1 MRFAGM
7 LLGAAPLAL
16 AVTCVTGTAAAADVG
31 KTKTSATGKGITGGA
46 LLGAE
51 LVCGVEAVAGVK
63 SPWAYLGGGVLG
75 AAAGGVGGYFVE
87 QHASPRA
94 SLLMLA
100 GGMTLVIP
108 TIVGVLSATAYRPP
122 ADYLTDRPPADE
134 PIANP
139 PQPDLASPSAPAAT
153 PAPAPAPA
161 TAPTES
167 NPATPPTTVP
177 PAAAPAPT
185 PPASPSGPASGAGP
199 SSQLPRVRHHL
210 ATRERLLPPL
220 VLTPPALVALTPG
233 AVALRVPAVEIQNTY
248 TRAEVAM
255 YGVKQTT
262 EVHIPVVNVVF

>member
-1 MRFAGM
+1 MRFVGM

-16 AVTCVTGTAAAADVG
+16 TVTLVTGTASASDVG
-31 KTKTSATGKGITGGA
+31 KTAASATGKGITGGA

-51 LVCGVEAVAGVK
+51 LVCSVEAVAGVQ
-63 SPWAYLGGGVLG
+63 SPWAYLGGGIAG

-122 ADYLTDRPPADE
+122 SDYLTDRPPADE

-139 PQPDLASPSAPAAT
+139 PQPDLAT
-153 PAPAPAPA
+153 PAPPPATPAPA
-161 TAPTES
+161 TAPTET
-167 NPATPPTTVP
+167 NPATPPTLVP
-177 PAAAPAPT
+177 PTT
-185 PPASPSGPASGAGP
+185 PPAPEPPTSPSGPANGAGP
-199 SSQLPRVRHHL
+199 SSRLPRAHHL
-210 ATRERLLPPL
+210 ATRERALPPL
-220 VLTPPALVALTPG
+220 VLTPPALVALTPS
-233 AVALRVPAVEIQNTY
+233 ALALRIPAVEIQNTY
-248 TRAEVAM
+248 TRAELAM

-262 EVHIPVVNVVF
+262 EVHIPVVHVVF

>member
-1 MRFAGM
+1 M

-16 AVTCVTGTAAAADVG
+16 AMTLVTGTASADVG
-31 KTKTSATGKGITGGA
+31 KTEASAKGKGIVGGA
-46 LLGAE
+46 LLGGE
-51 LVCGVEAVAGVK
+51 LVCGVEAIAGVK
-63 SPWAYLGGGVLG
+63 NGWAYLGGGVLG

-87 QHASPRA
+87 QNASPRA

-122 ADYLTDRPPADE
+122 SDYLTDRPPADE
-134 PIANP
+134 PVANP
-139 PQPDLASPSAPAAT
+139 PQPDLASPAAPAAT
-153 PAPAPAPA
+153 PAPQPVP
-161 TAPTES
+161 TTPPTES
-167 NPATPPTTVP
+167 NPATPPTMQPPETP
-177 PAAAPAPT
+177 PAPN

-210 ATRERLLPPL
+210 ASRERALPPL
-220 VLTPPALVALTPG
+220 VLTPPALVALKPG
-233 AVALRVPAVEIQNTY
+233 ALALGVPAVEIQNTY
-248 TRAEVAM
+248 TRAELAM

>member
-1 MRFAGM
+1 M
-7 LLGAAPLAL
+7 LLGALPLAL
-16 AVTCVTGTAAAADVG
+16 AATLVTETASADVG
-31 KTKTSATGKGITGGA
+31 KTEASATGKGITGGA

-63 SPWAYLGGGVLG
+63 SPWAYLGGGVAG

-108 TIVGVLSATAYRPP
+108 TIVGVLSATAYHPP
-122 ADYLTDRPPADE
+122 ADYLTDKPPADE
-134 PIANP
+134 PVANP
-139 PQPDLASPSAPAAT
+139 PQPDTAPPAAAPAPPPAT
-153 PAPAPAPA
+153 PAAPPNTTTPPAPA
-161 TAPTES
+161 TT
-167 NPATPPTTVP
+167 PTT
-177 PAAAPAPT
+177 APAPT
-185 PPASPSGPASGAGP
+185 PPASPSPPASGAGP
-199 SSQLPRVRHHL
+199 SSRLPREHHVV
-210 ATRERLLPPL
+210 ARSRSLPPL
-220 VLTPPALVALTPG
+220 TLTPPALVALKPG
-233 AVALRVPAVEIQNTY
+233 ALALSVPAIEIQNTY